1 MTPDRGVKVLI
12 ADPDPVLLRQLHK
25 RLDEAKIDTDCV
37 RDGRAA
43 LANLREHVYAVM
55 LIDVSLP
62 QTGSERILD
71 FVRQL
76 PLADRPVVLVLAD
89 AYSARS
95 LDVEVVQ
102 IVLRKPYSLRHLA
115 ELIQCCVET
124 ALAHREEPG
133 SAAQQA
139 IA

>member
-1 MTPDRGVKVLI
+1 MAPDRGVKVLI
-12 ADPDPVLLRQLHK
+12 ADPDPVLLRQLQK
-25 RLDEAKIDTDCV
+25 RLEEAKIDTDCV
-37 RDGRAA
+37 REGRAA
-43 LANLREHVYAVM
+43 LANLRQHVYAVM
-55 LIDVSLP
+55 LIDVALP
-62 QTGSERILD
+62 HTGSERVLD

-89 AYSARS
+89 AHSARS

-102 IVLRKPYSLRHLA
+102 IVLRKPYSLRQLA

-133 SAAQQA
+133 PAAQQA